1 MPFDTAQARRIL
13 ALFAPYRSRLF
24 TVVGLIVVASSIS
37 LSSPF
42 LIREIIDTAI
52 PQRRGGLLSALAVG
66 MLAVITVTESLQVWQ
81 AWMSTTV
88 GQRVINDLRVSVY
101 SHLHRLSLNFFIR
114 THSGELQ
121 SRIANDIGGVQSFV
135 TNTAAAAV
143 NCVTTLLATAVA
155 MFVLDWRLA
164 CISLALL
171 PVVALVSLSVGRAR
185 RRIMQTRQ
193 EKMASLT
200 SHVDESLSVDGIVLG
215 RTMGRSAALVEKFAV
230 RSRELADLDVRAAVT
245 GRWRIAQLSIAM
257 ASLSVFLYWGA
268 GLASAYGSSSLSI
281 GTLVAFV
288 TLQAALLGPAM
299 SLAQLGVELQ
309 TSLALFTRI
318 FEYLDQEPEVV
329 EKPTALSVPR
339 AEIRGSFRLRDVDF
353 RYSAD
358 AEPALR
364 GISLDIP
371 AGSRIAIAGETGSG
385 KSTLARLL
393 ARLYDPTRGRVTLD
407 GEDLRDLTFETL
419 SDAVAVVSQDP
430 FLFHA
435 SIAENLRIAKPDAE
449 GRELMDACAAAGI
462 HARISELPDGYDT
475 TVGERGHQLSGGEK
489 QRLSIARALLR
500 DAPVLVFDEA
510 TSALDSRTER
520 DIQQSLDRVS
530 EGRTVITIAHRLSTI
545 RDADR
550 IAVLHRGRLV
560 EFGSHDELVAS
571 GGKYAD
577 LWTLMHR
584 AEPHATGEPVG

>member
-1 MPFDTAQARRIL
+1 MPFDTAEVRRII

-24 TVVGLIVVASSIS
+24 TVFGLIVIASSIS

-42 LIREIIDTAI
+42 LIREILDTAI
-52 PQRRGGLLSALAVG
+52 PQKRPGLLSALAVG
-66 MLAVITVTESLQVWQ
+66 MLAVIAVTESLQVWQ

-101 SHLHRLSLNFFIR
+101 SHLHRLSLGFFIR
-114 THSGELQ
+114 THAGEFQ
-121 SRIANDIGGVQSFV
+121 SRIANDVGGVQSFV

-171 PVVALVSLSVGRAR
+171 PVVALVSLSVGRTR
-185 RRIMQTRQ
+185 RRIMQKRQ

-215 RTMGRSAALVEKFAV
+215 RTMGRSAALVEKFSK
-230 RSRELADLDVRAAVT
+230 RSSELADLDIRSAVT
-245 GRWRIAQLSIAM
+245 GRWRIAQLSIVM
-257 ASLSVFLYWGA
+257 TSLSVFLYWGA

-288 TLQAALLGPAM
+288 TLQTSLLGPTM

-309 TSLALFTRI
+309 SSMALFTRI
-318 FEYLDQEPEVV
+318 FEYLDQEPEIE

-339 AEIRGSFRLRDVDF
+339 SEIRGSIRLHNVDF
-353 RYSAD
+353 RYAAD

-407 GEDLRDLTFETL
+407 DKDLRDLTFETL

-430 FLFHA
+430 CLFHA

-449 GRELMDACAAAGI
+449 GQELVEACTAAGI

-475 TVGERGHQLSGGEK
+475 TVGERGHHLSGGEK

-510 TSALDSRTER
+510 TSALDSRTEH

-560 EFGSHDELVAS
+560 EFGPHDELVTS

-577 LWTLMHR
+577 LWTLMQR
-584 AEPHATGEPVG
+584 AELNAS